1 MSAGSVRPVFAFQT
15 IEKLAAENG
24 LIDAIVQLMVP
35 VEPAAGMPVQVIPAG
50 GVNDAKVAL
59 FGVGSVRTT
68 LVCVLTAALLTV

>member
-1 MSAGSVRPVFAFQT
+1 MSAGSVRPLFAFQT
-15 IEKLAAENG
+15 MEKLDAENE

-35 VEPAAGMPVQVIPAG
+35 VDPGAGMPVQVIPAG
-50 GVNDAKVAL
+50 GVNDPNVAL